1 MEPPHCVLAPG
12 KWGARRFLVVV
23 GITGDVVSAAR
34 KPAFPFLL
42 RSFDLGQVIIYCVV
56 FPLFFF
62 FL

>member
-42 RSFDLGQVIIYCVV
+42 RSFDLGETV
-56 FPLFFF
+56 
-62 FL
+62 